1 MSTRGRYLLGVV
13 ALAVLIFGSVA
24 LALWVLWAVADD
36 EARAALLSAVQGH
49 VAAVLAALVLAFVAA
64 ATGLRSLL
72 HAYFQRAR
80 RIGEQIGT
88 MNEANPELRLDEA
101 VPEEFRAIVRGAN
114 TLADCRDA
122 LRRGVAER
130 VDGARRSL
138 EAERNRLA
146 ALMGELTQSVVVC
159 NQDGRILLYNTRA
172 RQQFRALSHAPEVAG
187 GGELIGLGR
196 SIYAVIERSAVGHA
210 QEVIAR
216 QHGRGVEQP
225 VATFICARGGSL
237 LRVRM
242 SPVPQGGEAS
252 GDPAGGF
259 ILLFDDITED
269 FELERRRDRLL
280 QALTEDQRAG
290 LSRVAAALAQLQ
302 SGLATAPALQA
313 SFSAAQDSLAQLLR
327 RLDAAGN
334 EFAETA
340 RGRWPME
347 DMQAGDLL
355 EAARARIEAHC
366 GLTVDV
372 AAGSEDWLRVDS
384 FSLLQVLVFLATRLV
399 DSFELRRLEV
409 RAVREQARLSL
420 DLLWRGHAA
429 STETLM
435 SWELDS
441 IRVDGHESPLTVR
454 DVLQRHGAD
463 MTVQRDKAD
472 QSSML
477 RLNLPLHTPAE
488 STPLAARVAVESRPE
503 YYDFDLFNWPGQ
515 AQAHDDQ
522 LLSALS
528 YTAFDTETTGLDP
541 SGGDEIIQIG
551 ATRIV
556 NGKLLRGES
565 FEQLIDPR
573 RPLSP
578 ESVEI
583 HGIRPEMLCGQP
595 EIGTVLPAFRTYAAD
610 TVLVAHNAAFDMRFL
625 QIKQDST
632 GVVFDLPVLDTL
644 LLSALL
650 HPNQSSHRLEAI
662 AERLGV
668 TVVGRHTALGDAMV
682 TAEVFIR
689 MLPLLAERGIRT
701 LGQARAASEQTYYAR
716 LKY

>member
-1 MSTRGRYLLGVV
+1 MSARARYLCGVA

-24 LALWVLWAVADD
+24 LASWVLWAVAS
-36 EARAALLSAVQGH
+36 EPTRAALLTAVHGH
-49 VAAVLAALVLAFVAA
+49 AVPVLAALVLTFVAA
-64 ATGLRSLL
+64 ATLLRSLL
-72 HAYFQRAR
+72 HSYFQRVR
-80 RIGEQIGT
+80 RIGEHIGT
-88 MNEANPELRLDEA
+88 MNEANPELRLSEA

-130 VDGARRSL
+130 VEGARKSL

-159 NQDGRILLYNTRA
+159 NQDGRILLYNALA
-172 RQQFRALSHAPEVAG
+172 RQQFRALSHAPEVAD

-196 SIYAVIERSAVGHA
+196 SIYAVIERSVVGHA
-210 QEVIAR
+210 LDVMGR
-216 QHGRGVEQP
+216 QCRRGVAHP
-225 VATFICARGGSL
+225 VATFICARGSSL

-242 SPVPQGGEAS
+242 SPVPQQAAQP
-252 GDPAGGF
+252 DDAAGGF
-259 ILLFDDITED
+259 ILLFDDITDD
-269 FELERRRDRLL
+269 FDLERRRDQLL
-280 QALTEDQRAG
+280 QGVTDDQRAG
-290 LSRVAAALAQLQ
+290 LSRISSVLAELERSTDDPATQ
-302 SGLATAPALQA
+302 SKLLAMRKTLGDLSRRVDTA
-313 SFSAAQDSLAQLLR
+313 SS
-327 RLDAAGN
+327 
-334 EFAETA
+334 EFAEIA

-347 DMQAGDLL
+347 DMQANDLL
-355 EAARARIEAHC
+355 EAAKARIE
-366 GLTVDV
+366 GLCPVKVDV
-372 AAGSEDWLRVDS
+372 PLGVDDWLRVDS

-399 DSFELRRLEV
+399 DTFDLRTLALHAE
-409 RAVREQARLSL
+409 REAPGLCLGLVWQ
-420 DLLWRGHAA
+420 GHAA

-435 SWELDS
+435 SWELDP
-441 IRVDGHESPLTVR
+441 IHIDGHDSPLTVR
-454 DVLQRHGAD
+454 DVLQRHAAE
-463 MTVQRDKAD
+463 MSVQRDKAG
-472 QSSML
+472 QHSVL
-477 RLNLPLHTPAE
+477 RLVLPSCEAAE
-488 STPLAARVAVESRPE
+488 DPGASRLRIESRPE
-503 YYDFDLFNWPGQ
+503 YYDFDLFNWPDQ

-522 LLSALS
+522 LLSVLG

-565 FEQLIDPR
+565 FEQLIDPK
-573 RPLSP
+573 RPLSA
-578 ESVEI
+578 ESIAI
-583 HGIRPEMLCGQP
+583 HGIRPEMLLGQP
-595 EIGTVLPAFRTYAAD
+595 EISAVLPAFRAFVAD

-625 QIKQDST
+625 QIKEGAT

-650 HPNQSSHRLEAI
+650 HPNQESHRLEAI

-668 TVVGRHTALGDAMV
+668 TVVGRHTALGDALV

-689 MLPLLAERGIRT
+689 LLPLLAERGIRT
-701 LGQARAASEQTYYAR
+701 LGQARAASEKTYYAR

>member
-1 MSTRGRYLLGVV
+1 MSARARYLCGVA
-13 ALAVLIFGSVA
+13 ALAVMIFGSVA
-24 LALWVLWAVADD
+24 LAAWVLWAVASA
-36 EARAALLSAVQGH
+36 EARVALLAAVQAH
-49 VAAVLAALVLAFVAA
+49 AVPVLAALVLTFVAA
-64 ATGLRSLL
+64 ATLLRSLL
-72 HAYFQRAR
+72 HSYFQRVR
-80 RIGEQIGT
+80 QLGEQIGT
-88 MNEANPELRLDEA
+88 MNEANPDLRLGES

-130 VDGARRSL
+130 VDGARKSL

-159 NQDGRILLYNTRA
+159 NQDGRILLYNA
-172 RQQFRALSHAPEVAG
+172 LAKQQFRALSHAPEVAD

-196 SIYAVIERSAVGHA
+196 SIYAVIERSVAGHA
-210 QEVIAR
+210 LDVMAR
-216 QHGRGVEQP
+216 QRRRGVAHP
-225 VATFICARGGSL
+225 VATFICTRGRSL

-242 SPVPQGGEAS
+242 SPVPQTDTQPDDA
-252 GDPAGGF
+252 AGGF
-259 ILLFDDITED
+259 ILLFDDITDD
-269 FELERRRDRLL
+269 FELERLRDQLL
-280 QALTEDQRAG
+280 QGVTDDQRAG
-290 LSRVAAALAQLQ
+290 LSRISAALTELEARATDASAMQPPL
-302 SGLATAPALQA
+302 SAIRNALAEL
-313 SFSAAQDSLAQLLR
+313 SR
-327 RLDAAGN
+327 RVDAASQ
-334 EFAETA
+334 EFSETA

-347 DMQAGDLL
+347 DMPANDLL

-366 GLTVDV
+366 PVKVEVPTGVD
-372 AAGSEDWLRVDS
+372 DWLRVDS

-399 DSFELRRLEV
+399 ETFDLRTLELR
-409 RAVREQARLSL
+409 AKREAQGLCL
-420 DLLWRGHAA
+420 DLVWGGHAA

-435 SWELDS
+435 SWELDP
-441 IRVDGHESPLTVR
+441 IHIDGHDSPLTLR
-454 DVLQRHGAD
+454 DVLQRHAAD
-463 MTVQRDKAD
+463 MSVQRDKAG
-472 QSSML
+472 QRSML
-477 RLNLPLHTPAE
+477 RLVLPTCK
-488 STPLAARVAVESRPE
+488 AADEPGDTRPQIESRPE
-503 YYDFDLFNWPGQ
+503 YYDFDLFNWPDQ

-522 LLSALS
+522 LLSVLG

-551 ATRIV
+551 ATRVV
-556 NGKLLRGES
+556 NGRLLRGES
-565 FEQLIDPR
+565 FEQLIDPK
-573 RPLSP
+573 RPLSA
-578 ESVEI
+578 ESVAI
-583 HGIRPEMLCGQP
+583 HGIRPEMLLGQP
-595 EIGTVLPAFRTYAAD
+595 EIGAVLPAFRAFAAD

-625 QIKQDST
+625 QIKEDAT

-650 HPNQSSHRLEAI
+650 HPNQESHRLEAI

-668 TVVGRHTALGDAMV
+668 TVVGRHTALGDALV

>member
-1 MSTRGRYLLGVV
+1 MSARARYLCGVA

-24 LALWVLWAVADD
+24 LAAWVLWAVATE
-36 EARAALLSAVQGH
+36 EARTAFVTAARAH
-49 VAAVLAALVLAFVAA
+49 AAPVLAALVLTFVAA
-64 ATGLRSLL
+64 ASLLRSVL
-72 HAYFQRAR
+72 HSYFQRVR
-80 RIGEQIGT
+80 QIGEQIGT
-88 MNEANPELRLDEA
+88 MNEANPDLRLAEA
-101 VPEEFRAIVRGAN
+101 VPEEFRGIVRGAN

-159 NQDGRILLYNTRA
+159 NQDGRILLYNALA
-172 RQQFRALSHAPEVAG
+172 RQQFRALSHAPEVAD

-196 SIYAVIERSAVGHA
+196 SIYAVIERSVVGHA
-210 QEVIAR
+210 MDVMGR
-216 QHGRGVEQP
+216 QRRRGLAHP
-225 VATFICARGGSL
+225 VATFICVRGSSL

-242 SPVPQGGEAS
+242 SPVPHTDAQPDDA
-252 GDPAGGF
+252 AGGF
-259 ILLFDDITED
+259 ILLFDDITDD

-280 QALTEDQRAG
+280 QGVTEHQRAG
-290 LSRVAAALAQLQ
+290 LSRISSVLAELERSTHDPAIQPRL
-302 SGLATAPALQA
+302 SVTREILAELSRSVDTA
-313 SFSAAQDSLAQLLR
+313 SS
-327 RLDAAGN
+327 
-334 EFAETA
+334 EFAEIA

-347 DMQAGDLL
+347 DMQANDLL

-366 GLTVDV
+366 PVRVDV
-372 AAGSEDWLRVDS
+372 PTSVEDWLRVDS

-399 DSFELRRLEV
+399 DTFDLRTLALHAERQSQGLC
-409 RAVREQARLSL
+409 L
-420 DLLWRGHAA
+420 DLAWQGHAA

-435 SWELDS
+435 SWELDP
-441 IRVDGHESPLTVR
+441 IHIDGHDSPLTVR
-454 DVLQRHGAD
+454 DVLQRHAAE
-463 MTVQRDKAD
+463 MSVQRDKAG
-472 QSSML
+472 QRSVL
-477 RLNLPLHTPAE
+477 RLVLPTCK
-488 STPLAARVAVESRPE
+488 AVEEPGDTSSRIESRPE
-503 YYDFDLFNWPGQ
+503 YYDFDLFNWPDQ
-515 AQAHDDQ
+515 AQANDDQ
-522 LLSALS
+522 LLSVLG

-565 FEQLIDPR
+565 FEQLIDPK

-578 ESVEI
+578 ESVAI
-583 HGIRPEMLCGQP
+583 HGIRPEMLLGQP
-595 EIGTVLPAFRTYAAD
+595 EIGAVLPAFRAFAAD

-625 QIKQDST
+625 QIKQEAT

-650 HPNQSSHRLEAI
+650 HPNQESHRLEAI

-668 TVVGRHTALGDAMV
+668 TVVGRHTALGDALV